1 MKTFTQISIS
11 LAMTL
16 GLSSVALAGDAKAPP
31 PAPAP
36 AKKEEAKKEAPKK
49 MEPMKAPQELADMGK
64 PMVGTWKC
72 AGKAMMDPTKP
83 TEMTDM
89 KMTVKVAMD
98 MGGWW
103 IKSTMDAGPMF
114 KGEEYVTYD
123 SAAKKFV
130 SIMRD
135 SMGASEMKTSM
146 GMKDNKIVWEGD
158 ARSSMPGMT
167 AMKSRATSDMSDAK
181 AGVKMMG
188 EYSMDGKT
196 WVKAWE
202 ASCKK

>member
-16 GLSSVALAGDAKAPP
+16 GLSSVALAGDAKAPT
-31 PAPAP
+31 PAPTP

-64 PMVGTWKC
+64 AMVGTWKC
-72 AGKAMMDPTKP
+72 TGKAVMDPTKP

-89 KMTVKVAMD
+89 KMTVKMSMD

-103 IKSTMDAGPMF
+103 IKSTMDAGAMF

-123 SAAKKFV
+123 SAAKKYI

-196 WVKAWE
+196 WMKAWE
-202 ASCKK
+202 AACKK